1 EMVIGAATGSG
12 GLGWAVMAAKQNLEI
27 PQVYAAILAI
37 MIVGLAFE
45 GVFRL
50 IEAKTVR
57 KWGMLH

>member
-1 EMVIGAATGSG
+1 MVSGSAISAG
-12 GLGWAVMAAKQNLEI
+12 GRARAVMAAKQNLEI

-57 KWGMLH
+57 TWGMLH

>member
-1 EMVIGAATGSG
+1 
-12 GLGWAVMAAKQNLEI
+12 MAAKQNLEI